1 MILRD
6 VRTSAWCGLNPRPGT
21 FGGMKRIAILLSGLT
36 FLAACGGA
44 AEPPETGPGT
54 GAQPGPTGTTQATG
68 GTGGNM
74 VGPDDGTVDPRDA
87 GLDVALGEWAVTL
100 EAAAIR
106 PGRVTFV
113 VVNRGTIGHGF
124 EIELEGE
131 DDSSGSGSGDDD
143 GIKAE
148 TNLLQPGE
156 SAELTLNLPAGTY
169 KVECIV
175 QGHDDLG
182 MEGFLDVRPN
192 APLVDAGAGQG
203 ADAVSISNFAFD
215 PAELSVAAG
224 TEVTWTND
232 DPAPHTVTADD
243 GSFDS
248 GTLEPGQTFS
258 VTVDGNGPVTYA
270 CQIHPDMTGTVTVG

>member
-1 MILRD
+1 
-6 VRTSAWCGLNPRPGT
+6 
-21 FGGMKRIAILLSGLT
+21 MKRTAILVSTLLL
-36 FLAACGGA
+36 LAACGGA
-44 AEPPETGPGT
+44 AETPEPGPGT
-54 GAQPGPTGTTQATG
+54 GGQPAETGPQAAG

-74 VGPDDGTVDPRDA
+74 VGPEGGMVDPREG

-113 VVNRGTIGHGF
+113 VANRGTIGHGF
-124 EIELEGE
+124 EIELEGG
-131 DDSSGSGSGDDD
+131 DGDSSGPGSGGDD

-156 SAELTLNLPAGTY
+156 RAELTLNLPAGTY

-175 QGHDDLG
+175 EGHDDLG
-182 MEGFLDVRPN
+182 MEGFLEVRAN
-192 APLVDAGAGQG
+192 APLVDGGANRD
-203 ADAVSISNFAFD
+203 ADTVTISNFAFD
-215 PAELSVAAG
+215 PGELGVTPG
-224 TEVTWTND
+224 TEVTWTNE

-258 VTVDGNGPVTYA
+258 VTLEGNGPVTYA